1 MYMEKKE
8 KDHSDKFKS
17 KIYFLNVHT
26 GYHLV
31 FGAISKEDFEIS
43 GSRNQR
49 LEAKIRGPENKN
61 FSFPAEVINGVNSAL
76 FL

>member
-1 MYMEKKE
+1 MKKKE
-8 KDHSDKFKS
+8 ENSDKFNS

-26 GYHLV
+26 DYHLV
-31 FGAISKEDFEIS
+31 FGSISKEDFEIS
-43 GSRNQR
+43 ESRNQR

-76 FL
+76 VL